1 MQQQTRDRTR
11 TENGWRAWAPSGG
24 WAVNHEWDDD
34 SRRTRRKR
42 RRKLKRQGRDAEL
55 DAERQAIEDEALLSP
70 EERTYRRARRIAEEK
85 TRFASEALPVLLVG
99 LFLLFWIPP
108 VGLIVLACWGWRPA
122 KRAYRLFIEPAL
134 RERLVEQEVERQV
147 HATLGEERRNL
158 ETEHSRS
165 MQQLS
170 ASIAHEIRN
179 PITAA
184 KSLVQ
189 QMEEDP
195 TSRENTEY
203 ARVALEELQRVER
216 SVSHLLRFARDEEMG
231 ITDVAMA
238 DVIDSALET
247 FRDRFERSGVRVER
261 DVAAESQLRGDPE
274 QLRRVIIN
282 LVGNA
287 VDAMEESGV
296 ADPTLEI
303 ASGEN
308 LAGTDIWVRI
318 KDNGPGIPAEI
329 RQRLFSPFHTSKTN
343 GTGLGLPICRKLVD
357 AHGGSI
363 EVDSQPGAGA
373 EFLLTLPKQRR
384 EQEDTR

>member
-1 MQQQTRDRTR
+1 M
-11 TENGWRAWAPSGG
+11 RATHNLSDSGESVG
-24 WAVNHEWDDD
+24 SCTMPHRWDEDEDAVEP
-34 SRRTRRKR
+34 R
-42 RRKLKRQGRDAEL
+42 RRRRRSKLTA
-55 DAERQAIEDEALLSP
+55 
-70 EERTYRRARRIAEEK
+70 EERAYREARRRANLKLSFIWH
-85 TRFASEALPVLLVG
+85 FVPYVSVCV
-99 LFLLFWIPP
+99 FLLF
-108 VGLIVLACWGWRPA
+108 VAGFRPA
-122 KRAYRLFIEPAL
+122 FIVALAWGIGVVCHYFAAIVAPRLRHRFIEREVREQVERDVT
-134 RERLVEQEVERQV
+134 RERHQLQGKNV
-147 HATLGEERRNL
+147 ASLEE
-158 ETEHSRS
+158 
-165 MQQLS
+165 LS

-261 DVAAESQLRGDPE
+261 DVAADSQLRGDPE

-308 LAGTDIWVRI
+308 LAGTDLWVRI
-318 KDNGPGIPAEI
+318 KDNSPGIPAEI
-329 RQRLFSPFHTSKTN
+329 RQRLFSPFHTSKAN